1 MSLLDTT
8 SGVPGQNKPAILC
21 LHGSGTNSTIF
32 NVQSIRIQRALAS
45 HFSFVFIDGPFETAA
60 GPGVVPFFEGCG
72 PFLRWITFTG
82 QIEMPDESKK
92 ILLKAE
98 EQQMRKDGRGF
109 VGVMGFSQG
118 GRAAAGLLLEQQL
131 KKGASEH
138 EGLRFAVL
146 LNSIAPPMAYG
157 LTKQELFE
165 PINIPSL
172 HVVGVEDPWRDSGR
186 QLFLEHFNQEKSVM
200 LEFNVGHRLPILEE
214 DTMKIVTEI
223 LKMHKETSTLKTGTM

>member
-1 MSLLDTT
+1 MSLLNTT

-45 HFSFVFIDGPFETAA
+45 HFSFVFVDGPFEIGP

-72 PFLRWITFTG
+72 PFFRWISVTG
-82 QIEMPDESKK
+82 QIEMPEESKK
-92 ILLKAE
+92 LLLKIE
-98 EQQMRKDGRGF
+98 EQQRKKDGRGF

-138 EGLRFAVL
+138 DGLRFGVM
-146 LNSIAPPMAYG
+146 LNSIAPPLAYG
-157 LTKQELFE
+157 VTEQGLAER
-165 PINIPSL
+165 INFPSL
-172 HVVGVEDPWRDSGR
+172 HVIGVDDPWKDSGR
-186 QLFLEHFNQEKSVM
+186 QLYSEHFNKEQSVM

-223 LKMHKETSTLKTGTM
+223 LRMHQETSAPETRTM